1 LRYAE
6 RLVDRHL
13 EPDSSA
19 MITTPL
25 LMGLLALVVATSF
38 LAGVLG
44 MAGGMILMGV
54 LLVFLPVPA
63 AMVLHAVT
71 QMGSNGWRA
80 VLWAKYIAWPILGR
94 YMIGLAVSLTAFAL
108 VRFVPDRATVLLLL
122 GLSPFVVMLLP
133 ERFTL
138 RADRRGGAEL
148 CGLVCSALQYLSG
161 VSGPTLDI
169 FFVRTALD
177 RRAVVAT
184 KAACQVV
191 THLSRLVYFGG
202 LAGTGEDLGWS
213 VLALCVAAAIAG
225 TSLSRA
231 VLERMTDVQFRVWTQ
246 RLVMAIGAVYI
257 VQAID
262 AFLRG

>member
-1 LRYAE
+1 ML
-6 RLVDRHL
+6 
-13 EPDSSA
+13 
-19 MITTPL
+19 ITTPL
-25 LMGLLALVVATSF
+25 LMGFLALVLATSF

-54 LLVFLPVPA
+54 LLVFLPVPT

-71 QMGSNGWRA
+71 QMSSNGWRA
-80 VLWAKYIAWPILGR
+80 LLWARYIAWPILGR
-94 YMIGLAVSLTAFAL
+94 YAVGLAVALAGFGL
-108 VRFVPDRATVLLLL
+108 VRFVPDRALVLLLL
-122 GLSPFVVMLLP
+122 GITPFIVVLVP
-133 ERFTL
+133 ERFAL

-148 CGLVCSALQYLSG
+148 CGLVCTALQLLSG

-169 FFVRTALD
+169 FFVRTAMD

-191 THLSRLVYFGG
+191 THLSRLIYFGG
-202 LAGTGEDLGWS
+202 LAGTGDDLGWL
-213 VLALCVAAAIAG
+213 VLALTVVTAIAG

-246 RLVMAIGAVYI
+246 RLVMGIGAVYV

>member
-1 LRYAE
+1 
-6 RLVDRHL
+6 
-13 EPDSSA
+13 

-25 LMGLLALVVATSF
+25 LAGLLALVVATSF

-71 QMGSNGWRA
+71 QMSSNGWRA
-80 VLWAKYIAWPILGR
+80 VLWARYIDWSILGR
-94 YMIGLAVSLTAFAL
+94 YMIGLAASLAAFAL
-108 VRFVPDRATVLLLL
+108 IRYVPDRAVVLLIL
-122 GLSPFVVMLLP
+122 GLSPFVVVLLP

-138 RADRRGGAEL
+138 RADRRGGAEV
-148 CGLVCSALQYLSG
+148 CGLLCSALQFLSG

-177 RRAVVAT
+177 RRAVVST

-202 LAGTGEDLGWS
+202 LAGAGTDLGWTT
-213 VLALCVAAAIAG
+213 LALFVVAAMVG
-225 TSLSRA
+225 TVLSRTI
-231 VLERMTDVQFRVWTQ
+231 LERMTDVQFRVWTQ
-246 RLVMAIGAVYI
+246 RLVMAVGTVYI

-262 AFLRG
+262 AFVRG

>member
-1 LRYAE
+1 ML
-6 RLVDRHL
+6 
-13 EPDSSA
+13 
-19 MITTPL
+19 ITTPL
-25 LMGLLALVVATSF
+25 LMGFLALVLATSF

-54 LLVFLPVPA
+54 LLVFLPVPT

-71 QMGSNGWRA
+71 QMSSNGWRA
-80 VLWAKYIAWPILGR
+80 LLWARYIAWPILGR
-94 YMIGLAVSLTAFAL
+94 YAVGLAVALAGFGL
-108 VRFVPDRATVLLLL
+108 VRFVPDRALVLLLL
-122 GLSPFVVMLLP
+122 GITPFIVVLVP
-133 ERFTL
+133 ERFAL

-148 CGLVCSALQYLSG
+148 CGLVFTALQLLSG
-161 VSGPTLDI
+161 VSRPTLHI
-169 FFVRTALD
+169 FFVRTAMD

-184 KAACQVV
+184 KAACQGV
-191 THLSRLVYFGG
+191 TPLSRLIYFGG
-202 LAGTGEDLGWS
+202 LAGTGDDLGWL
-213 VLALCVAAAIAG
+213 VLALTVVTAIAG

-246 RLVMAIGAVYI
+246 RLVMGIGAVYV